1 MKNKHLVWKILL
13 KQILLEVKS
22 FWPEE
27 HNYNMYTSLQEQETQ
42 LQILQF
48 FKFSER
54 TDSSR
59 GWPHIK
65 LYCIS
70 TSLLKFWLER
80 LGRVGQ
86 KSVNTISVLKFNQGK
101 NCSSIKMLSTSYIGS
116 QYFHVAI
123 RDSPQKMKE
132 GAMLLQGCRFNTRL
146 A

>member
-1 MKNKHLVWKILL
+1 
-13 KQILLEVKS
+13 
-22 FWPEE
+22 
-27 HNYNMYTSLQEQETQ
+27 MYTSLQEQETQ

-132 GAMLLQGCRFNTRL
+132 GAMLLQGWHTILKAIPGLENETDSL
-146 A
+146 ANATNISSLGPKILV